1 MYVVLEH
8 LVTKNRQSLLK
19 KSTFIFK
26 THSKQELQVLLSMYK
41 KKKTKV
47 VLFFF
52 IKSKGIF

>member
-41 KKKTKV
+41 KKRQKSCC
-47 VLFFF
+47 FFL
-52 IKSKGIF
+52 